1 MSIPGLGREAVSQQ
15 PAAPISTNRT
25 LTLNPFW
32 EWRFEVGF
40 NSEIKIKLISGT
52 AEKDGTELASQQA
65 YRFSG
70 IKSKIFTLQGCQI
83 EVDGV
88 PAAEFLAQV
97 YQPTDSPMNSYLNL
111 HFKLTAM
118 RETAAA
124 VGTDGPRVMICGTH
138 NTGKT
143 SVARTLAS
151 YATRVGFQP
160 LLVNTDPKEG
170 MLSLP
175 GTLSAS
181 VLASVLDMEA
191 VDGWGTTPTSG
202 PNQVP
207 VKLPLVFFYGRSSPT
222 EAPDQ
227 YRELVSRMAG
237 TTTSRFSQDSGV
249 RSSGII
255 VDTPAVD
262 EESQADTDL
271 LVHTAEELSV
281 NIIIVLGSPRL
292 TAELSKRLSNE
303 QTSLGERI
311 HVIPLDKSDGV
322 AERDEGFREQACE
335 ASIKEY
341 FFGSVGRTLSP
352 ATQQVDFDSLTIYR
366 LSDFS
371 VNGTVDGGIMVT
383 EPSPLMTHWTLA
395 IAHASTKDPPE
406 TIRTANL
413 MGFVYVADVDKE
425 RRKIK
430 ILAPVAGRL
439 GDRPLLWGSWP
450 EPFVNL
456 LG

>member
-1 MSIPGLGREAVSQQ
+1 MSIPGLGRETQ

-40 NSEIKIKLISGT
+40 NSEIKVKLISGT

-70 IKSKIFTLQGCQI
+70 VKSKILTLQGCKIQ
-83 EVDGV
+83 VDGIPHDEFV
-88 PAAEFLAQV
+88 AEV

-124 VGTDGPRVMICGTH
+124 GGTDGPRVLICGSH

-160 LLVNTDPKEG
+160 LVVNADPKEG
-170 MLSLP
+170 MLALP

-181 VLASVLDMEA
+181 VLASVLDIEA

-207 VKLPLVFFYGRSSPT
+207 VKLPLVFFYGRASPT

-227 YRELVSRMAG
+227 YRELVTRLAG
-237 TTTSRFSQDSGV
+237 TATSRFSHDSSV

-262 EESQADTDL
+262 EKSRAETDL
-271 LVHTAEELSV
+271 LVHIAEEFSV
-281 NIIIVLGSPRL
+281 NIVIVLGSSRL
-292 TAELSKRLSNE
+292 TAELSKRLSHE
-303 QTSLGERI
+303 ETGPGEKT
-311 HVIPLDKSDGV
+311 HVILLDKSDGV
-322 AERDEGFREQACE
+322 AERDEAFREQTCE
-335 ASIKEY
+335 ALIKEY

-366 LSDFS
+366 LGDSS
-371 VNGTVDGGIMVT
+371 IYGTRDDGIMVA
-383 EPSPLMTHWTLA
+383 EPSPLMTHSTLA
-395 IAHASTKDPPE
+395 IAHASTKDSPE

-425 RRKIK
+425 RRKMK

-439 GDRPLLWGSWP
+439 GDRPFLWGSWP